1 MRSFFQKKSIE
12 DKQEVVEEA
21 LLENYDT
28 YYRLA
33 YSYVKNP
40 EDASDIVQEGAYQAI
55 RKCQSLEQTQYVKT
69 WLYRLMINETFNYCR
84 KRQKTVST
92 EEITVEHGIED
103 TYKDVDLWNA
113 LATLEDKDRTVI
125 ILRYFEDYKISDIAD
140 IMEENVSTVKSR
152 LYRGIKK
159 LRIQMENDWI
169 WED

>member
-1 MRSFFQKKSIE
+1 M
-12 DKQEVVEEA
+12 
-21 LLENYDT
+21 
-28 YYRLA
+28 
-33 YSYVKNP
+33 
-40 EDASDIVQEGAYQAI
+40 
-55 RKCQSLEQTQYVKT
+55 
-69 WLYRLMINETFNYCR
+69 
-84 KRQKTVST
+84 ST